1 MQENAEQ
8 ASFLSDPDPIAVSA
22 AAAAA
27 AAVKTACNQ
36 SRVSSSLANLH
47 LYL

>member
-27 AAVKTACNQ
+27 VKTACNQ
-36 SRVSSSLANLH
+36 SRVPSSLANLH

>member
-8 ASFLSDPDPIAVSA
+8 ASFLSDPDPIAVST
-22 AAAAA
+22 AAAA